1 MSHPQGKIFKPVPH
15 RGGWI
20 TLGLAVLFFALAT
33 AALCAL
39 RGRSVNGVTFWLAL
53 SSLTAY
59 GLSLFFVYRSCALF
73 QLQYYLDRNGLEI
86 RRGSIIRR
94 IPVGNIT
101 AIQPADE
108 LTTPARQIFG
118 RPLPNWCIL
127 AWRNTV
133 FQTTASLPESL
144 AVQTDE
150 AVYIISPQNAP
161 EFMEAWQL
169 RLPLGPTQ
177 RWQEETI
184 RHSVWA
190 HPLLRDNLGL
200 RLIGGATLL
209 TLILVG
215 AVMIAYPGWPTAIPI
230 QFDALGRSA
239 GIAQRQQLL
248 WIPVGGVIIFLFNLF
263 LGLFFYKKDRVAAYL
278 LWFVAMVL
286 QIGLWIGVR
295 MIVG

>member
-1 MSHPQGKIFKPVPH
+1 MPHPQGKIFKPIPH

-20 TLGLAVLFFALAT
+20 TLGLAALFFALAT

-39 RGRSVNGVTFWLAL
+39 RGRPVNGTTFWLAL
-53 SSLTAY
+53 SSLAAY
-59 GLSLFFVYRSCALF
+59 GLSLFFVYRACTLF
-73 QLQYYLDRNGLEI
+73 QLKYYLDRNGLEI
-86 RRGSIIRR
+86 RRGTLTQR
-94 IPVGNIT
+94 IPIGNISSV
-101 AIQPADE
+101 QSVDD
-108 LTTPARQIFG
+108 LSTPARQIFG
-118 RPLPNWCIL
+118 FPLPNWCIFS
-127 AWRNTV
+127 RGNTI
-133 FQTTASLPESL
+133 FRTTASLPESL

-150 AVYIISPQNAP
+150 AVYIISPQNSR
-161 EFMEAWQL
+161 EFIEAWQL

-177 RWQEETI
+177 HWQQEVI

-190 HPLLRDNLGL
+190 HPLLQDSLGL
-200 RLIGGATLL
+200 RLIGGAALL

-215 AVMIAYPGWPTAIPI
+215 AVMIAYPGWPAVIPI
-230 QFDALGRSA
+230 RFDALGRSA
-239 GIAQRQQLL
+239 GIAQRRQLL

-286 QIGLWIGVR
+286 QIGLWMGVR